1 MYLDRLYKTQ
11 KYHHHTDSHHHHPH
25 AHPGDGGTGITTQK
39 SGTRE
44 IKVVRRVLDVN
55 EKMAGENRRMF
66 AEKGVFVIN
75 VMSSPGSGK
84 TTTLQKTL
92 AHIMPEIKSAVIV
105 GDICTTHDADR
116 LALSGAPVVQINT
129 DEFGGD
135 CHLAAH
141 VIEKAAGGLELDDI
155 DLLIVENVGNLVCPA
170 EFDIGED
177 ARVVILSV
185 TEGEDKPVKYPLMFR
200 VCDVALLN
208 KIDLLPFLDYD
219 KQKALDCIRQ
229 VNPNMPIFEMSA
241 KTEEGFEPWLEWL
254 SRFLRCPLKPKRD
267 LSPGWS
273 G

>member
-1 MYLDRLYKTQ
+1 MFLDNLFTTQ
-11 KYHHHTDSHHHHPH
+11 RHYHHDGSRHSHPH
-25 AHPGDGGTGITTQK
+25 THGPEEGMGITTQK

-55 EKMAGENRRMF
+55 EKMAAQNRKMF
-66 AEKGVFVIN
+66 TEKGIFVLN

-84 TTTLQKTL
+84 TTTLEKTL
-92 AHIMPEIKSAVIV
+92 VRIASQIKCAVIV
-105 GDICTTHDADR
+105 GDICTTNDADR
-116 LALSGAPVVQINT
+116 LAVSGVPVVQINT

-141 VIEKAAGGLELDDI
+141 VIEKAAGGLDLDDI

-177 ARVVILSV
+177 ARAVVLSV

-200 VCDVALLN
+200 ECEIALLN
-208 KIDLLPFLDYD
+208 KIDLLPYLDYD
-219 KQKALDCIRQ
+219 KDKAVNYIHQ
-229 VNPNMPIFEMSA
+229 VHPDMPIFEISA

-254 SRFLRCPLKPKRD
+254 VRKVEQKAGLVK
-267 LSPGWS
+267 
-273 G
+273 

>member
-1 MYLDRLYKTQ
+1 MFLDQLFKTP
-11 KYHHHTDSHHHHPH
+11 KYYHHDGSRHSHPH
-25 AHPGDGGTGITTQK
+25 TAGDGMDIATRK

-55 EKMAGENRRMF
+55 EKMAEQNRKMF
-66 AEKGVFVIN
+66 TEKGIFVLN

-84 TTTLQKTL
+84 TTTLEKTL
-92 AHIMPEIKSAVIV
+92 VRITPQIKSAVIV
-105 GDICTTHDADR
+105 GDICTTNDADR
-116 LALSGAPVVQINT
+116 LAVSGVPVVQINT

-141 VIEKAAGGLELDDI
+141 VIEKAVGGLDLDDI

-177 ARVVILSV
+177 ARVVVLSV

-200 VCDVALLN
+200 ECEVALLN
-208 KIDLLPFLDYD
+208 KIDLLPYLDYD
-219 KQKALDCIRQ
+219 KDQAVDFIHQ
-229 VNPNMPIFEMSA
+229 VHPDMPIFEISA

-254 SRFLRCPLKPKRD
+254 VGKVKQKGQLVKQV
-267 LSPGWS
+267 
-273 G
+273 